1 MKPGSIVCCI
11 DDTGWSQDVYQLF
24 PTHPKQDNLYVIRRV
39 IPNWVDP
46 NGLPGIALE
55 EIFGNWTLFKT
66 YSGQT
71 IFEEYHFRKNRFQE
85 VQAPDHIND
94 FFVELFL
101 TEISINH

>member
-11 DDTGWSQDVYQLF
+11 DDTGWSQDSHHLF
-24 PTHPKQDNLYVIRRV
+24 PTLPKKDNLYVIRRV

-46 NGLPGIALE
+46 HGPPGIALE
-55 EIFGNWTLFKT
+55 EIFGSWRLFKT
-66 YSGQT
+66 HSGKT

-85 VQAPDHIND
+85 AQATNHLND
-94 FFVELFL
+94 FFVEIFL